1 VLQIRLFPLL
11 LLLLTPLTGCV
22 SAEIDQTTPSIET
35 LKLLRQSGI
44 PSLALGDF
52 REGDMA
58 RLGRSINIRGSTLNA
73 PKGGTFVD
81 FLRQTVK
88 AELEAAGKLD
98 AQSPIAIVATL
109 NESRAGENSAKGKA
123 ALGAEF
129 QVLKSGQSV
138 FRKQYRVESKWD
150 SEFIGALA
158 IPEAFR
164 QYNALYAELVRSVF
178 SDPEFLAA
186 LKT

>member
-1 VLQIRLFPLL
+1 MPPLRFILAL
-11 LLLLTPLTGCV
+11 LSLAPLAGCV
-22 SAEIDQTTPSIET
+22 SAEIDQITPSIET
-35 LKLLRQSGI
+35 LKLLRQSGV
-44 PSLALGDF
+44 PPLELANF
-52 REGDMA
+52 KEGEKTK
-58 RLGRSINIRGSTLNA
+58 LGRSINIRGSTLNA

-81 FLRQTVK
+81 FLQQTVK

-98 AQSPIAIVATL
+98 VGSPIAISATL
-109 NESRAGENSAKGKA
+109 NESRAGENIAKGKA

-178 SDPEFLAA
+178 SDPEFIAA